1 MTYSHFMTAAA
12 SPRNDLI
19 RMGLQIPLFT
29 YPGVEDRDLFERVA
43 AIATTAEAS
52 GFDSVWVMDHFY
64 QLPGLGAPSDNMFE
78 AYSLLTAIAART
90 STVRLG
96 AMVGGMTYRNP
107 AFLAK
112 AVTGLD
118 VISQG
123 RAIWGIG
130 AGWFELEH
138 DQYGYEFGTF
148 TDRFEK
154 LEEGLQIVKS
164 MFTEHT
170 TTFDGKWFKVTEA
183 MNYPKPVQAG
193 GPPVMIGGSGER
205 TTLRMV
211 AQYADACN
219 VFGEPGQVRHLMDVL
234 DGHCERLGRDPKTIC
249 RTRLGTL
256 VVGPTMEA
264 ATAKITS
271 RFGVASLDDLPAE
284 LLARVKGMF
293 ILGDADAVGEQV
305 QELLDAGLDGLVV
318 NMPDA
323 HDLEA
328 VELAGSVLGPLLRG

>member
-1 MTYSHFMTAAA
+1 MTAAA

-52 GFDSVWVMDHFY
+52 GFDSIWVMDHFY

-78 AYSLLTAIAART
+78 AYTLLTAIAART

-118 VISQG
+118 VISRG

-164 MFTEHT
+164 MFTEPT

-183 MNYPKPVQAG
+183 MNYPKPIQAG

-205 TTLRMV
+205 KTLRMV

-234 DGHCERLGRDPKTIC
+234 DGHCERLGRDPKSIC

-271 RFGVASLDDLPAE
+271 RFGVSSLDDLPAE
-284 LLARVKGMF
+284 LLARVQGMF

-305 QELLDAGLDGLVV
+305 QALLEAGLDGLVV

-328 VELAGSVLGPLLRG
+328 VELAGSVLGPLLLG

>member
-1 MTYSHFMTAAA
+1 
-12 SPRNDLI
+12 
-19 RMGLQIPLFT
+19 
-29 YPGVEDRDLFERVA
+29 
-43 AIATTAEAS
+43 
-52 GFDSVWVMDHFY
+52 
-64 QLPGLGAPSDNMFE
+64 
-78 AYSLLTAIAART
+78 
-90 STVRLG
+90 
-96 AMVGGMTYRNP
+96 MVGGMTYRNP

-164 MFTEHT
+164 MFTEQA
-170 TTFDGKWFKVTEA
+170 TTFDGTWFKVTEA
-183 MNYPKPVQAG
+183 MNYPKPIQAG
-193 GPPVMIGGSGER
+193 GPPVMIGGSGEKK
-205 TTLRMV
+205 TLRMV

-234 DGHCERLGRDPKTIC
+234 DAHCERLGRDPQTIC

-256 VVGPTMEA
+256 VVGRTMED

-271 RFGVASLDDLPAE
+271 RFGVASLDDLPAD
-284 LLARVKGMF
+284 LQARVQGMF
-293 ILGDADAVGEQV
+293 SARSCSADRLSGLTTETRQV
-305 QELLDAGLDGLVV
+305 APGQSHSLT
-318 NMPDA
+318 
-323 HDLEA
+323 
-328 VELAGSVLGPLLRG
+328 